1 MIRRPPRSTRTD
13 TLFPYT
19 TLFRSRVGR
28 QRRIGEARSAVIE
41 IVDRAAAD
49 EAFQPFVEDAG
60 LEQPCRP
67 EIMFV
72 AEIELLREIR
82 PQHRIAAAAA
92 RLVYSPTDIRE
103 AERDRVA
110 QVEEARSAERR
121 VGKEWVRTC
130 RSRW

>member
-1 MIRRPPRSTRTD
+1 MGPAGVERGRPRR
-13 TLFPYT
+13 
-19 TLFRSRVGR
+19 RVGR

-110 QVEEARSAERR
+110 QVEEACTRRSEEQTSELQARMR
-121 VGKEWVRTC
+121 NT
-130 RSRW
+130 

>member
-1 MIRRPPRSTRTD
+1 M
-13 TLFPYT
+13 
-19 TLFRSRVGR
+19 
-28 QRRIGEARSAVIE
+28 RISDWSSDVCSSDLIE

-92 RLVYSPTDIRE
+92 RLVYSPTDIR
-103 AERDRVA
+103 DRKSTRLHSSHQCA
-110 QVEEARSAERR
+110 
-121 VGKEWVRTC
+121 
-130 RSRW
+130 SRMPSSDCTKTSD